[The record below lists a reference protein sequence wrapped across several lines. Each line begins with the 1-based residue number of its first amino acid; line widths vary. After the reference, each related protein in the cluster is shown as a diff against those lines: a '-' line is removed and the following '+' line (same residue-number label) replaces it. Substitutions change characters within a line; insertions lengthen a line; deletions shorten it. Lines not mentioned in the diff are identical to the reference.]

1 VVCPTREAVVFMSG
15 QQLQQAVQ
23 EQPSYSS
30 WLPFCQL
37 LPKVELHAHLNGCV
51 RSSTIRCGSSKLI
64 HLALATLH
72 SEAQDVASWF
82 ACQHMCTSLS
92 GLPCIV

>member
-1 VVCPTREAVVFMSG
+1 VVYMSR

-23 EQPSYSS
+23 EQPSHSS

-51 RSSTIRCGSSKLI
+51 RSSTIRCGS
-64 HLALATLH
+64 
-72 SEAQDVASWF
+72 
-82 ACQHMCTSLS
+82 
-92 GLPCIV
+92 